1 MKPVFL
7 DTGYLIALEASDD
20 QNHVAARRHWRDFSR
35 RLPTLVTTSL
45 VFSEVVTFFNTRG
58 QHDKA
63 VELGNMLLDSATVDL
78 VHADESLLLSAWD
91 LFQKYSDKS
100 FSLPDCLSFVVMR
113 QRGLDCALAFDRHF
127 VQAGFQKLPW

>member
-20 QNHVAARRHWRDFSR
+20 QNHVVARRHWRGFSR
-35 RLPTLVTTSL
+35 RLPTLVTTSF

-58 QHDKA
+58 QHAKA
-63 VELGNMLLDSATVDL
+63 VELGNMLLESAAVEF

-91 LFQKYSDKS
+91 LFQQYADKS
-100 FSLPDCLSFVVMR
+100 FSLADCVSFVVMR
-113 QRGLDCALAFDRHF
+113 QRGLDRALAFDRHF
-127 VQAGFQKLPW
+127 IQAGFQKLP